1 VNEKPV
7 LVNLRGMFDGEA
19 EKLLYMNEVV
29 MLKNKAFTERTTFL
43 EENFLSTGSFF
54 RKKVY

>member
-29 MLKNKAFTERTTFL
+29 I
-43 EENFLSTGSFF
+43 
-54 RKKVY
+54 KKVISWFK

>member
-1 VNEKPV
+1 MNEKPV

-29 MLKNKAFTERTTFL
+29 I
-43 EENFLSTGSFF
+43 
-54 RKKVY
+54 KKVISWFK